1 MKLLVTFSM
10 FLCSLF
16 VREPVFVN
24 AGASN
29 WINTSSVSQSNPKQ
43 KAIAAQQT
51 NFGFDEIS
59 LFDDDDDDDD
69 NESSAA
75 RKKIHLL
82 RSFNNSELLLMAESH
97 ASVFNPGFSCY
108 TYFLPGAKKCIFQR
122 VIRV

>member
-1 MKLLVTFSM
+1 MKLLITFSM

-29 WINTSSVSQSNPKQ
+29 WMTTCSKGHSNDKEKAVS
-43 KAIAAQQT
+43 AVQT

-69 NESSAA
+69 NEFSVA
-75 RKKIHLL
+75 RKKIHFI
-82 RSFNNSELLLMAESH
+82 RSFNISPDHLSIQESH
-97 ASVFNPGFSCY
+97 
-108 TYFLPGAKKCIFQR
+108 R
-122 VIRV
+122 